1 MAGLS
6 LASCWLGAPHLRSCS
21 GLRFGAWLRSAPFV
35 QADEPLGNVLMG
47 GQPHLVSS
55 SATTTATR
63 QPSSS
68 PQSECPQNVSNQRMT
83 STAPRTA
90 DPNIIFRGD
99 KRLIPTRREP
109 GQLHFQ
115 KIQLVH
121 DLREI
126 IAGLGGLAEG
136 EAVGIEVACVAVG
149 LPLLVAYC
157 RLIPDYREWLRT
169 LISRMKSIRASQ
181 FVVRD
186 DRG

>member
-1 MAGLS
+1 MPPERFQPKNDEH
-6 LASCWLGAPHLRSCS
+6 GAEDCRPEHYL
-21 GLRFGAWLRSAPFV
+21 
-35 QADEPLGNVLMG
+35 Q
-47 GQPHLVSS
+47 
-55 SATTTATR
+55 
-63 QPSSS
+63 
-68 PQSECPQNVSNQRMT
+68 
-83 STAPRTA
+83 
-90 DPNIIFRGD
+90 GD

-169 LISRMKSIRASQ
+169 LISRMKRHSRFSICCPRRSRVMSGRGASYPAPPP
-181 FVVRD
+181 
-186 DRG
+186 